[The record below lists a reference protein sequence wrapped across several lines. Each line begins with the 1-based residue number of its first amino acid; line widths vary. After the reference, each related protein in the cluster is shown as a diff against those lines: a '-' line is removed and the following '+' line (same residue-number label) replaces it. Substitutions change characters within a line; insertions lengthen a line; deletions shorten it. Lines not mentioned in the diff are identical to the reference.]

1 MDILIFTRESD
12 RSSAFEDVK
21 DYFSQEFKD
30 KEFEWKCTGQM
41 LSASLQ
47 ISEEEITAA
56 FRELVKRYPQLDV
69 KAVSSRDIRE
79 DDRSAQWWQTTE
91 IYSVG
96 ENGEKKI
103 VSSSS
108 TYWN

>member
-1 MDILIFTRESD
+1 MDILFYIGEFD
-12 RSSAFEDVK
+12 SAPVFEGVK
-21 DYFSQEFKD
+21 KYFSQEFKD
-30 KEFEWKCTGQM
+30 KMFEWKYTGQE

-56 FRELVKRYPQLDV
+56 FEELVKRYPQLNV
-69 KAVSSRDIRE
+69 KAVYSQDIRE
-79 DDRSAQWWQTTE
+79 DDRSAQWWQTTK
-91 IYSVG
+91 IYS
-96 ENGEKKI
+96 EEKNGEKKI

>member
-1 MDILIFTRESD
+1 MDILFYIGEFD
-12 RSSAFEDVK
+12 SAPVFEGVK
-21 DYFSQEFKD
+21 NYFSQEFKD
-30 KEFEWKCTGQM
+30 KKFEWKYTGQV

-56 FRELVKRYPQLDV
+56 FEELVKRYPQLNV
-69 KAVSSRDIRE
+69 KAVYSQDIRE
-79 DDRSAQWWQTTE
+79 DDRSAQWWQTTK
-91 IYSVG
+91 IYS
-96 ENGEKKI
+96 EEKNGEKKI